1 MVLMAAAAAAAE
13 GGPTRLPPENE
24 WRRAAGF
31 AGRPEHD
38 QLAGTERAQRASD
51 GEITS

>member
-1 MVLMAAAAAAAE
+1 MAAAAEAAE

-24 WRRAAGF
+24 RRRTAGL

-38 QLAGTERAQRASD
+38 QLAGTERAKQAGD
-51 GEITS
+51 GDITS